1 MSDDRYAEYK
11 EAFTLFDSDG
21 DGFITTKELGT
32 VLRALGKSPTEAEIK
47 AIVKDIDPDNRG
59 VVDYKEFEKIM
70 TRDIREYDNE
80 QDLKAAWKVFDKAG
94 AGSIA
99 TSELKHVLTSVG
111 EKLSPEEI
119 AEMIA
124 EADPDKS
131 GKVLYDNFIKMMLA
145 R

>member
-1 MSDDRYAEYK
+1 MAEERYAEYK

-47 AIVKDIDPDNRG
+47 TIVKDIDPDNRG

-94 AGSIA
+94 QGFISK
-99 TSELKHVLTSVG
+99 SELKHVLTSVG

-119 AEMIA
+119 NEMMA
-124 EADPDKS
+124 EADPENT
-131 GKVLYDNFIKMMLA
+131 GKVIYDNFIRMMLA

>member
-1 MSDDRYAEYK
+1 MADERYAEYK

-47 AIVKDIDPDNRG
+47 TIVKDIDPDGRG
-59 VVDYKEFEKIM
+59 VVDYKEFEKLM

-94 AGSIA
+94 QGSIS
-99 TSELKHVLTSVG
+99 TSELRHVLTSVG

-119 AEMIA
+119 GEMLA
-124 EADPDKS
+124 EADPEKS
-131 GKVLYDNFIKMMLA
+131 GRVVYDNFIKMMLA

>member
-1 MSDDRYAEYK
+1 MADDRYAEYK

-80 QDLKAAWKVFDKAG
+80 ADLKGAWKVFDKSG
-94 AGSIA
+94 QGSISI
-99 TSELKHVLTSVG
+99 SELKHVLTSVG

-124 EADPDKS
+124 EADPEKT
-131 GKVLYDNFIKMMLA
+131 GRVVYDNFMKMMLA

>member
-94 AGSIA
+94 AGSIS

>member
-1 MSDDRYAEYK
+1 M
-11 EAFTLFDSDG
+11 
-21 DGFITTKELGT
+21 
-32 VLRALGKSPTEAEIK
+32 
-47 AIVKDIDPDNRG
+47 
-59 VVDYKEFEKIM
+59 
-70 TRDIREYDNE
+70 
-80 QDLKAAWKVFDKAG
+80 FDKAG